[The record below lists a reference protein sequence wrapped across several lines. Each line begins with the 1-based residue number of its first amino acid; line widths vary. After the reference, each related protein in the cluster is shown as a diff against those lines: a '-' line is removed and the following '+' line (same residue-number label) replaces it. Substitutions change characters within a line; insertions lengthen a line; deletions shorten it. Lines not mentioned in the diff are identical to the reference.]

1 MKKLI
6 SVLTVVP
13 LLLALLISCTDK
25 EPETS
30 QTKSPE
36 APKQLLVATL
46 MDHPA
51 LNQVIDSMREQL
63 DKEGFHEGQN
73 LNITIKN
80 ANGEV
85 NLIPNI
91 VQDAKVRKPDV
102 IVAVTTPVAQAFSR
116 EIFAPLVFSAVTD
129 PVGAGVVNTM
139 DEPTPSVSGVSD
151 AWPYREQLKLTRE
164 LAPDAKR
171 LGVLYN
177 PGEAASQ
184 YGIKQIRSIAPEL
197 GFSLTEMV
205 ATKSTE
211 VLNAAQQNI
220 DKVDVVYLSSDN
232 TVIQALPAA
241 LKVAL
246 EHKKPLIVG
255 DSGTVEKGG
264 LAAVS
269 VGYAGVGK
277 ETGRIVAEF
286 LRGNTKVKPVIAKGD
301 EIYINAAT
309 AEKIG
314 LKIPDSILEKAAK
327 VYH

>member
-1 MKKLI
+1 MKKSISILI
-6 SVLTVVP
+6 FGLLVLV
-13 LLLALLISCTDK
+13 ALTSCSDK
-25 EPETS
+25 EPETGKAK
-30 QTKSPE
+30 TPE
-36 APKQLLVATL
+36 TVKQLLVATL

-51 LNQVIDSMREQL
+51 LNQVIASMREQL
-63 DKEGFHEGQN
+63 AKEGFREGQN
-73 LNITIKN
+73 MNITIKN

-85 NLIPNI
+85 NLIPHI
-91 VQDAKVRKPDV
+91 VQDAKVRNPDV
-102 IVAVTTPVAQAFSR
+102 IVAITTPVAQAFSR
-116 EIFAPLVFSAVTD
+116 EISAPLVFSAVTD
-129 PVGAGVVNTM
+129 PVGAGVVKTM
-139 DEPTPSVSGVSD
+139 DEPTSGVSGVSD
-151 AWPYREQLKLTRE
+151 AWPYREQLQ
-164 LAPDAKR
+164 LARDLVPSAKR

-184 YGIKQIRSIAPEL
+184 YGIKQIRILAKEL
-197 GFSLTEMV
+197 GFELIEMV

-211 VLNAAQQNI
+211 VLYAAQQNI
-220 DKVDVVYLSSDN
+220 DKVDIVYLSSDN

-286 LRGNTKVKPVIAKGD
+286 LRGNTKVKPVVARGN
-301 EIYINAAT
+301 EVYLNAVT

-314 LKIPDSILEKAAK
+314 LEIPKAITQKATK
-327 VYH
+327 VYR